1 MEIGAIIKKRRTMMK
16 LTQEE
21 FAARLNVTPQAV
33 SRWENEISLPDI
45 ALVPRIA
52 DILKLS
58 CDDLL
63 KGKEHRITHYALA
76 GGILIDASEVMIQND
91 IDVLFG
97 YCKENENR
105 ELRRVLHADDAEFL
119 RNMVKDILN
128 SQEYEVLQAKDGE
141 ECMDILEKE
150 TVDILLLDINMP
162 GNGLVILEKVKNAY
176 PELPVL
182 MLSAMADDKTVKKTL
197 ELGAVGFVAKPFG
210 AEVLLEHLKY
220 ILK

>member
-1 MEIGAIIKKRRTMMK
+1 MEIGAIIKKQRVMMK

-45 ALVPRIA
+45 TLVPRIA
-52 DILKLS
+52 DLLGVS

-76 GGILIDASEVMIQND
+76 GGILIDASEVLIQND

-97 YCKENENR
+97 YSKENEKPD
-105 ELRRVLHADDAEFL
+105 RRLVLHADDAEFL
-119 RNMVKDILN
+119 RHMVKDILN
-128 SQEYEVLQAKDGE
+128 SKGYEVLQAKDGE
-141 ECMDILEKE
+141 ECLDILTK
-150 TVDILLLDINMP
+150 TQIDILLLDINMP
-162 GNGLVILEKVKNAY
+162 GNGLEILKKVKEEY

-182 MLSAMADDKTVKKTL
+182 MLSAMADDKIVKKTL
-197 ELGAVGFVAKPFG
+197 ELGANGFVAKPFG
-210 AEVLLEHLKY
+210 AEDLLEHLKW
-220 ILK
+220 I

>member
-1 MEIGAIIKKRRTMMK
+1 MEIGAIIKKRRMMMK

-45 ALVPRIA
+45 TLVPRIA
-52 DILKLS
+52 ELLKIS

-63 KGKEHRITHYALA
+63 NGKEPCITHYALA

-97 YCKENENR
+97 YCKENEKPD
-105 ELRRVLHADDAEFL
+105 RRLVLHADDAEFL
-119 RNMVKDILN
+119 RNVVKDILN
-128 SQEYEVLQAKDGE
+128 SQGYEVLQAKDGE

-197 ELGAVGFVAKPFG
+197 ELGAAGFVAKPFG
-210 AEVLLEHLKY
+210 AEVLLEHLKW
-220 ILK
+220 I